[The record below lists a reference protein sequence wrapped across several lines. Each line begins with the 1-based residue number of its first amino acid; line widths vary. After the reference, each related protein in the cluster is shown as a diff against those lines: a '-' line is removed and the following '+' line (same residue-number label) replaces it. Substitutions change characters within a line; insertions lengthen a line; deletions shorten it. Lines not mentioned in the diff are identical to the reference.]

1 MGEQFDP
8 NSYDDKFLA
17 DLVSFIAADEF
28 QNLFEQFFT
37 SYALEF
43 TDDDEHPL
51 RYTEIFKMFQQM
63 FDEQLEMFCHSK
75 NITHDEVMK
84 RVTDASEHDSRASQY
99 LEILVSSVEYE
110 TFVRL
115 MRLVRM
121 PFLSQIFPPLTANLI
136 FPNMID
142 ATGG

>member
-1 MGEQFDP
+1 
-8 NSYDDKFLA
+8 
-17 DLVSFIAADEF
+17 
-28 QNLFEQFFT
+28 
-37 SYALEF
+37 
-43 TDDDEHPL
+43 
-51 RYTEIFKMFQQM
+51 MFQQM